1 MQKKTPNNA
10 IPLHLNGEMIF
21 KKGKCSMKFVLIA
34 LLILLTVFFVCVA
47 IVTFSVFALGSIF
60 SNKEDADYIAH
71 MAQKQNLAT
80 GEP

>member
-1 MQKKTPNNA
+1 
-10 IPLHLNGEMIF
+10 
-21 KKGKCSMKFVLIA
+21 MKFVLIA

-47 IVTFSVFALGSIF
+47 IVTFCVFALGSIF